1 MRKNKLLLFSVLLG
15 YAFLYIA
22 TSYHVPCEDDCEKT
36 SNTYQALATNRPYVI
51 TVRRCTYQA
60 VSDTLCVFVRDT
72 TGINWSLF
80 ADTACMTATQYGL
93 PRQKI
98 LVVNIEVSPYDTV
111 ATKIC
116 P

>member
-1 MRKNKLLLFSVLLG
+1 MFKNKLLLFSVLLG

-22 TSYHVPCEDDCEKT
+22 TSYQPRCEDDCEKI
-36 SNTYQALATNRPYVI
+36 SNVSQALSGTRPYVF
-51 TVRRCTYQA
+51 TVRRCTNQA
-60 VSDTLCVFVRDT
+60 VSDTLCIFVRDT
-72 TGINWSLF
+72 AGINWSLF

-98 LVVNIEVSPYDTV
+98 LVINVEVSPYDTV